1 MGLPSPMVRAKLK
14 PVLDACKDVIEANIS
29 LGGEAIPVGVDGAPD
44 CDRPYIIVGAV
55 SSPRYTGPINNTEA
69 DSNDRIQF
77 TASSPSSDQ
86 ANWLRDK
93 VREVLTVANLDAA
106 FVANSA
112 NRRTLMLILDIPRGT
127 QRDDRG
133 LPEPIFN
140 SIDQYMI
147 ETTPT
152 A

>member
-1 MGLPSPMVRAKLK
+1 MARAKLL
-14 PVLDACKDVIEANIS
+14 PVMQACEAVVGTI
-29 LGGEAIPVGVDGAPD
+29 LVGGSAVPVSPANAPD
-44 CDRPYIIVGAV
+44 CPKPYIVVTSV
-55 SSPRYTGPINNTEA
+55 SSPRYTGPMSDTEA
-69 DSNDRIQF
+69 DSADRIQF
-77 TASSPSSDQ
+77 SCVALSAVQ
-86 ANWLRDK
+86 ADWLRDK
-93 VREVLTVANLDAA
+93 VREVLTTAALDAA
-106 FVANSA
+106 FVTLSA
-112 NRRTLMLILDIPRGT
+112 NRRVLMCILDIPRGV